1 MKGVFFCLLAVVLT
15 VAVVIPNQPTS
26 AAGAQSANRGTIKG
40 HVRLNGKLPGNPV
53 IRMGMDP
60 MCSKINAGKRVVQ
73 ETVLAAADGSLANVF
88 VKLEGTFPQ
97 TPVPTE
103 PVKLDQQGCVYLPR
117 VVGARVGQTLQVHN
131 SDELMHNVH
140 SLSAKTNTF
149 NVSEPKAGMMQQ
161 FKMKDEEMLH
171 IKCDVHSWMTAY
183 VGVVSHP
190 YFAVSNTAGTFEIGN
205 VPAGTHKIQAWHER
219 YGPVTQ
225 TVQVKA
231 GATATVD
238 FMYSGTEPPPK

>member
-1 MKGVFFCLLAVVLT
+1 MKGVFCLLAVVLT
-15 VAVVIPNQPTS
+15 VAVAIRNQPTN
-26 AAGAQSANRGTIKG
+26 AAGAQAANRGTIKG

-60 MCSKINAGKRVVQ
+60 MCSKINAGKRVIQ
-73 ETVLAAADGSLANVF
+73 ETVLAALDGSLANVF
-88 VKLEGTFPQ
+88 VKLEGSFPQ
-97 TPVPTE
+97 TPAPTE

-117 VVGARVGQTLQVHN
+117 VVGTRVGQTLQVHN

-140 SLSAKTNTF
+140 SLSAKSNTF

-161 FKMKDEEMLH
+161 FKMKDEEMLQ

-183 VGVVSHP
+183 VGIVSHP
-190 YFAVSNTAGTFEIGN
+190 YFAVSNTAGTFEIAN

>member
-1 MKGVFFCLLAVVLT
+1 MKGVFCLLAVVLT
-15 VAVVIPNQPTS
+15 VAVAMRNQPTS
-26 AAGAQSANRGTIKG
+26 AAGAQAANRGTIKG

-60 MCSKINAGKRVVQ
+60 MCSKINAGKRVIQ
-73 ETVLAAADGSLANVF
+73 ETVLAALDGSLANVF
-88 VKLEGTFPQ
+88 VKLEGSFPQ
-97 TPVPTE
+97 TPAPTE

-140 SLSAKTNTF
+140 SLSAKSNSF

-161 FKMKDEEMLH
+161 FKMKDEEMLQ

-183 VGVVSHP
+183 VGIVSHP
-190 YFAVSNTAGTFEIGN
+190 YFAVSNTAGTFEIAN

-231 GATATVD
+231 GATTTVD

>member
-1 MKGVFFCLLAVVLT
+1 MKGVFCLLAVILT
-15 VAVVIPNQPTS
+15 VAVAMRNQPTS
-26 AAGAQSANRGTIKG
+26 AAGAQAANRGTIKG

-60 MCSKINAGKRVVQ
+60 MCSKINAGKRVIQ
-73 ETVLAAADGSLANVF
+73 ETVLAALDGSLANVF
-88 VKLEGTFPQ
+88 VKLEGSFPQ
-97 TPVPTE
+97 TPAPTE

-140 SLSAKTNTF
+140 SLSAKSNTF

-161 FKMKDEEMLH
+161 FKMKDEEMLQ

-183 VGVVSHP
+183 VGIVSHP
-190 YFAVSNTAGTFEIGN
+190 YFAVSNTAGTFEIAN

-238 FMYSGTEPPPK
+238 FMYSGTEPPK

>member
-1 MKGVFFCLLAVVLT
+1 MKGVFCLLAVILT
-15 VAVVIPNQPTS
+15 VAVAMRNQPTS
-26 AAGAQSANRGTIKG
+26 AAGAQAANRGTIKG

-60 MCSKINAGKRVVQ
+60 MCSKINAGKRVIQ
-73 ETVLAAADGSLANVF
+73 ETVLAALDGSLANVF
-88 VKLEGTFPQ
+88 VKLEGSFPQ
-97 TPVPTE
+97 TPAPTE

-140 SLSAKTNTF
+140 SLSAKSNTF

-161 FKMKDEEMLH
+161 FKMKDEEMLQ

-183 VGVVSHP
+183 VGIVSHP
-190 YFAVSNTAGTFEIGN
+190 YFAVSNTAGTFEIAN

-231 GATATVD
+231 GATTTVD

>member
-1 MKGVFFCLLAVVLT
+1 MKGVFCLLAVILT
-15 VAVVIPNQPTS
+15 VAVAMRNQPTS
-26 AAGAQSANRGTIKG
+26 AAGAQAANRGTIKG

-60 MCSKINAGKRVVQ
+60 MCSKINAGKRVIQ
-73 ETVLAAADGSLANVF
+73 ETVLAALDGSLANVF
-88 VKLEGTFPQ
+88 VKLEGSFPQ
-97 TPVPTE
+97 TPAPTE

-140 SLSAKTNTF
+140 SLSAKSNTF

-161 FKMKDEEMLH
+161 FKMKDEEMLQ

-183 VGVVSHP
+183 VGIVSHP
-190 YFAVSNTAGTFEIGN
+190 YFAVSNTAGTFEIAN